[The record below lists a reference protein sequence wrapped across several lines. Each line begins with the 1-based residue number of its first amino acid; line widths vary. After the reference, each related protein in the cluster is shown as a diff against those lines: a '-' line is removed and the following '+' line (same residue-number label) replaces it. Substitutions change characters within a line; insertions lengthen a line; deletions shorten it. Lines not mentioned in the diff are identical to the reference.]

1 MIFASRKGYAV
12 DVLVGT
18 FHMAHRLKI
27 EDGFDA
33 DPLTIAPADLLL
45 TKLQIVQIETKDL
58 TDAAAMLLDVELD
71 VDRFV
76 RPLAYDW
83 GFFHTVQQNLAKL
96 AAFGAVTLEPDPAL
110 VLADRVGI
118 LSEAMQDFPRSMRW
132 KLRARLGERV
142 PWYDT
147 PEEVE

>member
-1 MIFASRKGYAV
+1 
-12 DVLVGT
+12 
-18 FHMAHRLKI
+18 
-27 EDGFDA
+27 
-33 DPLTIAPADLLL
+33 
-45 TKLQIVQIETKDL
+45 
-58 TDAAAMLLDVELD
+58 MLLDVELD

-76 RPLAYDW
+76 RPLADDW